1 MFDIGFAEILVIAL
15 LGLVVLGPER
25 LPQVIRTAVRW
36 LHHFRQT
43 ARNVR
48 ETMESELNIEEIKQD
63 LHFKDIERQLQ
74 SVKQQA
80 SEAGESMNNMSSQ
93 LQKELDRSLSQ
104 QLDNKEQPDKK
115 ELLDSKEGS
124 SVKSQP
130 GGKP

>member
-25 LPQVIRTAVRW
+25 LPGVIRTAVRW
-36 LHHFRQT
+36 LHHLKQT
-43 ARNVR
+43 AHNVR

-74 SVKQQA
+74 SAKQQA
-80 SEAGESMNNMSSQ
+80 SEAGENMSNMSSL
-93 LQKELDRSLSQ
+93 LQEELDRSLSQ
-104 QLDNKEQPDKK
+104 QSDNKE
-115 ELLDSKEGS
+115 SS

-130 GGKP
+130 EAGDK